1 MITPAFEQT
10 ATRPARWGA
19 NTVNC
24 CDSTHHEITVQA
36 GGRSVTLMRC
46 GHCSQQCW
54 TIDGVQVE
62 REAAFAQL
70 STAYSGV
77 PKAAKAAR
85 ARTTAEREV
94 RMAERREQQAAK
106 SIVTLPEEA
115 EPVASELAKM
125 LEGWQVLGSSS

>member
-1 MITPAFEQT
+1 
-10 ATRPARWGA
+10 
-19 NTVNC
+19 VDC

-54 TIDGVQVE
+54 TIDGVTVE

-85 ARTTAEREV
+85 ARTTAEREA
-94 RMAERREQQAAK
+94 RMAERREQQAAQQ
-106 SIVTLPEEA
+106 SVTLPA
-115 EPVASELAKM
+115 DPEPVVGELAKL